1 MRKISFLAK
10 GIAVASLGVMC
21 VQCSAEKKE
30 VATNE
35 EKQAGI
41 EQPVELKLA
50 YVDVDSLLSQY
61 EFSKDLNETMIK
73 KEENVRATLNQKA
86 RELQNQVGEF
96 QRKAQNNA
104 FLTQERMQQEQE
116 RLGKMQQNLQDLQNR
131 LSTEMQSE
139 NQKNTIMLRDS
150 IRNYLKEYNQKK
162 RYSMI
167 FSNAGLENLLYAD
180 STFNITK
187 EIVKGL
193 NARYKKKSDK

>member
-86 RELQNQVGEF
+86 RELQNQVSEF